1 MKKNLG
7 KDIKDVTHRV
17 DLLEQRDKS
26 RPAPKRRVT
35 EEPSVEWE
43 DRRHEDSMSLPMP
56 CWPPLNKEVEDDE
69 DHCTAAIPST
79 TITLSENVRILT
91 TVFRKLCL

>member
-1 MKKNLG
+1 MSPTG
-7 KDIKDVTHRV
+7 
-17 DLLEQRDKS
+17 LEQRDKS
-26 RPAPKRRVT
+26 QPPAPKRRVT
-35 EEPSVEWE
+35 KEPSVEWE

-91 TVFRKLCL
+91 TVSESSVCRGA